1 MGAARLMACV
11 HDEANSVAPIST
23 LAAEYIISPVVLVA
37 FLRKFMVKR
46 SLNFQDLSRFPSL
59 TLELADPNIVPQGRL
74 SPHCPAASLQEQE
87 ARPYTAACKEHR

>member
-1 MGAARLMACV
+1 MACV
-11 HDEANSVAPIST
+11 HAEANSVAPIST

-46 SLNFQDLSRFPSL
+46 SLSFQDLSRFPSL
-59 TLELADPNIVPQGRL
+59 TLELADPK
-74 SPHCPAASLQEQE
+74 EQE